1 MPSALDAPREELSP
15 GEVVIRIDSPSFD
28 AMAALQLER
37 RLDDIP
43 RGTRVVVDFSHVRD
57 LGDLGVAVLASGL
70 QGAGRNEVV
79 MRGLCH
85 HQERMLEYLGL
96 DARRLCGDHGK
107 IH

>member
-1 MPSALDAPREELSP
+1 MASALEAPRDDHP
-15 GEVVIRIDSPSFD
+15 AVPEVVIRINGPFD

-43 RGTRVVVDFSHVRD
+43 PGTRVVVDFSQVRD

-85 HQERMLEYLGL
+85 HHERMLKYLGIDPL
-96 DARRLCGDHGK
+96 RLGGGRGRVH
-107 IH
+107 